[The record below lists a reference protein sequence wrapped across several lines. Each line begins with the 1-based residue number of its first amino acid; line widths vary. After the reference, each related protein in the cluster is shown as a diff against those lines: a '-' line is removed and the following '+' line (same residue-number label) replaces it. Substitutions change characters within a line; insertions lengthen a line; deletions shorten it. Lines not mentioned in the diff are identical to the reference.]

1 VAVKF
6 DPRNPANSIVL
17 AEGWSGLRVG
27 HAAGAA
33 GESRNEVRQS

>member
-1 VAVKF
+1 VVVKF

-27 HAAGAA
+27 QTTGAE
-33 GESRNEVRQS
+33 GEHDELRRS